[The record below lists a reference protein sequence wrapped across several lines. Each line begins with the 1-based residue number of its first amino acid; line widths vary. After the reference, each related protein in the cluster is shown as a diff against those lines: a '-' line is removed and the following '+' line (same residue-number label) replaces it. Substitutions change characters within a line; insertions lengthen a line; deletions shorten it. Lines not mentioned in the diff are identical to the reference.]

1 MHSLRLVVV
10 AALLLFPCWAEAQA
24 YSAGTGFFIAPDGY
38 VATCYHNVAG
48 SDELKVRDSS
58 GQIYAASLVLTDVA
72 NDLAVIRANVKGSP
86 VLPVRRSS
94 DVRKGDTVFTI
105 GYPNIDMQGTD
116 AKVTEGIISSIAGIG
131 GEPNSFQ
138 ISVAVQPGN
147 SGGPLFDSSGAVV
160 GIVSSKLAQI
170 NALKRSGS
178 LPENVNYAVKSNY
191 LLELVATIPML
202 SAKLIVVP
210 QKAAPERLP
219 TLVARVERATVL
231 VIAKHG
237 DQQAPPPDTSRS
249 GRLRSFDEEMTS
261 ARRTPDPGECLNFLE
276 AAEKAADAESSSV
289 SSSVYFSRKAAV
301 EAQRNSCLTKSGRYA
316 EGRAAMERRNE
327 YLNKA
332 RTSSQ

>member
-1 MHSLRLVVV
+1 MRRARNSATIPKMQPSPMRSPRLVVV
-10 AALLLFPCWAEAQA
+10 AALFLLPAWAGAQA
-24 YSAGTGFFIAPDGY
+24 FSAGTGFFIAPDGY
-38 VATCYHNVAG
+38 IATCYHVVAG
-48 SDELKVRDSS
+48 SNELKVRDSS

-72 NDLAVIRANVKGSP
+72 NDLAVIKADVKGTP

-131 GEPNSFQ
+131 GQPNSFQ

-191 LLELVATIPML
+191 LLELVATTPML
-202 SAKLIVVP
+202 AAKLVVVP
-210 QKAAPERLP
+210 HEAVAEGLAS
-219 TLVARVERATVL
+219 LVARVERATVL
-231 VIAKHG
+231 VIAKES
-237 DQQAPPPDTSRS
+237 DQLAPPGVPPTAVSPKHQDQSQAALPIGSPCTRTGQCAGVYICS
-249 GRLRSFDEEMTS
+249 GSPLKCQMPFSEGHACGNSWDCAGDLRC
-261 ARRTPDPGECLNFLE
+261 AGGRC
-276 AAEKAADAESSSV
+276 AAP
-289 SSSVYFSRKAAV
+289 
-301 EAQRNSCLTKSGRYA
+301 
-316 EGRAAMERRNE
+316 
-327 YLNKA
+327 
-332 RTSSQ
+332 